1 MLLMCCWA
9 VATAF
14 PGVCLQNNEAW
25 RNWDEFFMIF
35 DDWAEDIGRDLF
47 LILPVF
53 TKRKKWRVRGC
64 EVLKIQ
70 RGKRRNWRR
79 KGGGGA
85 EREGSAIPSVS
96 KMKNGIFLLKFPFM
110 DREKS
115 GFSL

>member
-1 MLLMCCWA
+1 MCCWA
-9 VATAF
+9 VAAAF

-35 DDWAEDIGRDLF
+35 GDRAEDICGDLF

-53 TKRKKWRVRGC
+53 TNRTELGSLGHEILQIC
-64 EVLKIQ
+64 C
-70 RGKRRNWRR
+70 GKRRNWRR
-79 KGGGGA
+79 EGGDGA

-96 KMKNGIFLLKFPFM
+96 KVKNGIFLLKFPFM

-115 GFSL
+115 GFSLRA